1 MITMEKPIFNG
12 IQRKDKSMMKN
23 YDMFVQSTLQ
33 WVEKMLLCDEIRLK
47 DIPYEVRTAS
57 SSVYVMAF
65 RISNKV
71 SCKRFVKDIQLLCQD
86 IYRMSDKN
94 PMKQELVHTLSQY
107 LSLNDHKGE
116 DIFVDFQENIYEEVL
131 QELRKHDLSLQQ
143 TIIDKV
149 ADYRRK
155 KDSGKL

>member
-1 MITMEKPIFNG
+1 MIITARPILTG
-12 IQRKDKSMMKN
+12 KQRKDKSMN
-23 YDMFVQSTLQ
+23 FHESTLQ
-33 WVEKMLLCDEIRLK
+33 WIENMLLCDEIRLK
-47 DIPYEVRTAS
+47 DIPYEIRTAS

-71 SCKRFVKDIQLLCQD
+71 SCKRFVNDMQLLCQD
-86 IYRMSDKN
+86 IYKMSDKN

-143 TIIDKV
+143 TIINGV
-149 ADYRRK
+149 FDYRRK
-155 KDSGKL
+155 KESGKF

>member
-1 MITMEKPIFNG
+1 MDFHE
-12 IQRKDKSMMKN
+12 
-23 YDMFVQSTLQ
+23 STLQ
-33 WVEKMLLCDEIRLK
+33 WVENMLLCDEIRLK
-47 DIPYEVRTAS
+47 DIPYEIRTAS

-71 SCKRFVKDIQLLCQD
+71 SCKRFVNDMQLLCQD
-86 IYRMSDKN
+86 IYKMSDKN

-131 QELRKHDLSLQQ
+131 QELRKHDISLQQ
-143 TIIDKV
+143 TIINGV
-149 ADYRRK
+149 FDYRRK
-155 KDSGKL
+155 KESGKF